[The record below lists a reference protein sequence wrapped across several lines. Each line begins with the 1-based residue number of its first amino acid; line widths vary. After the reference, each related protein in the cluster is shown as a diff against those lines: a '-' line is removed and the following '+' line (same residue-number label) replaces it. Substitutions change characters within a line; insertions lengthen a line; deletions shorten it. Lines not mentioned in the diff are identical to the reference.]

1 METDKIRAAILDKAK
16 NEAEEIVA
24 NARTK
29 AKDLLAHAEE
39 QKEKRF
45 EEEKTRILSEAQRE
59 AARILAQSSLKARQE
74 ILKEQD
80 AVINE
85 IVAQAK
91 ETLAQEPTGEKDLT
105 ILIKEAVAAFE
116 SDEKLRILASPRE
129 IEAVKQAVKN
139 DDGLS
144 KQIEEV
150 VEHDCLGG
158 VIAESMDGMV
168 SIDNSFEVR
177 MGMLLPKIM
186 PELGK
191 KLFGETRQ

>member
-1 METDKIRAAILDKAK
+1 METDKIRAAILDKAQK
-16 NEAEEIVA
+16 EAEEIVA

-29 AKDLLAHAEE
+29 AKDLMAHAEE

-45 EEEKTRILSEAQRE
+45 EDEKARILSEAQRE

-74 ILKEQD
+74 ILREQD

-85 IVAQAK
+85 IVAKTK
-91 ETLAQEPTGEKDLT
+91 ETLAQESTEEKAMAV
-105 ILIKEAVAAFE
+105 LIREAVTAFE

-129 IEAVKQAVKN
+129 IEAVKLAVKN

-158 VIAESMDGMV
+158 VIAESLDGMV

-177 MGMLLPKIM
+177 MEMLLPKIM

-191 KLFGETRQ
+191 KLFGETR